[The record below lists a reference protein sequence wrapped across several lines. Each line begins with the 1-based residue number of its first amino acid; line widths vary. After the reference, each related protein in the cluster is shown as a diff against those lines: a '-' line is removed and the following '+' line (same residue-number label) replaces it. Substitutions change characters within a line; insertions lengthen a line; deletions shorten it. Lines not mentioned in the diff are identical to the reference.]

1 MITQLVEQRTVDL
14 MHVGILRPLVLL
26 LLEGGASVAWGLPGG
41 TSGKVPMQETQVKSL
56 SQEDPLE
63 EAWSVFSSIL
73 TWRFLAGSS
82 RRVTNSQTQLKPSS
96 MHAPAILIWA
106 SLMVQT
112 VKNLPAMWETHVRPL
127 GWEDPEKEIVTHS
140 SILA

>member
-63 EAWSVFSSIL
+63 EG
-73 TWRFLAGSS
+73 R
-82 RRVTNSQTQLKPSS
+82 
-96 MHAPAILIWA
+96 
-106 SLMVQT
+106 
-112 VKNLPAMWETHVRPL
+112 ETHF
-127 GWEDPEKEIVTHS
+127 
-140 SILA
+140 SILAWRIPMDRGSWRATVHRVTQGRK